1 MIALDQC
8 FIWAITSGEIKMSL
22 RLSISLCLALTG
34 AAVAEPLVVAT
45 EASFPPFSQTEADGS
60 YTGFEIDLGNAVC
73 AAAGFECT
81 WVKQDF
87 DGAIAALNASQFD
100 LIFSSMSIK
109 PEREE
114 VADFSLP
121 YYTGPSAFFA
131 PAGTEGEAGSWVE
144 GRVIGVYAGSTQDA
158 YMRANF
164 PAAEVRGYENI
175 DQIGADLVAGRID
188 GMFVEELA
196 GLGFLAGADGAAF
209 MKLEP
214 IFDDAALGAGAG
226 AMMRTGDE
234 RLARIN
240 EGIRAV
246 YADGTFAALEDK
258 WLPEGATIAADHLW
272 PAQ

>member
-1 MIALDQC
+1 MKPYVLAFSALIIA
-8 FIWAITSGEIKMSL
+8 S
-22 RLSISLCLALTG
+22 
-34 AAVAEPLVVAT
+34 AAHAEPLTVAT
-45 EASFPPFSQTEADGS
+45 EASFPPFSATEADGS
-60 YTGFEIDLGNAVC
+60 FSGFEIDLGNAVC

-87 DGAIAALNASQFD
+87 DGAIAALNASRFD

-114 VADFSLP
+114 VADFSIP

-131 PAGTEGEAGSWVE
+131 PSGTTAAADVWVE
-144 GRVIGVYAGSTQDA
+144 GKTIGVYAGSTQDA

-164 PAAEVRGYENI
+164 AGAEVRGYENI
-175 DQIGADLVAGRID
+175 DQIGADLAAGRID

-196 GLGFLAGADGAAF
+196 GLGFLGTEDGASF

-214 IFDDAALGAGAG
+214 IYDDAALGAGAG

-272 PAQ
+272 VAQ

>member
-1 MIALDQC
+1 MKLHVLVCA
-8 FIWAITSGEIKMSL
+8 
-22 RLSISLCLALTG
+22 ALTF
-34 AAVAEPLVVAT
+34 ATMAQAEPLTVAT
-45 EASFPPFSQTEADGS
+45 EASFPPFSATEADGS
-60 YTGFEIDLGNAVC
+60 FSGFEIDLGNAVC

-114 VADFSLP
+114 VADFSLA
-121 YYTGPSAFFA
+121 YYTGPSAFFG
-131 PAGTEGEAGSWVE
+131 PAGTTETADVWVE
-144 GRVIGVYAGSTQDA
+144 GKTIGVYAGSTQDS

-164 PAAEVRGYENI
+164 AGAEVRGYENI
-175 DQIGADLVAGRID
+175 DQITADLAAGRID

-196 GLGFLAGADGAAF
+196 GLGFLGAEGGAAF
-209 MKLEP
+209 VKLAP
-214 IFDDAALGAGAG
+214 IYDDIALGAGVG
-226 AMMRTGDE
+226 AMMRTGDA
-234 RLARIN
+234 RMARIN
-240 EGIRAV
+240 DAIRAV

-258 WLPEGATIAADHLW
+258 WLPEGATIAADQLW